1 MRTTYLKEIL
11 ELEAPPALDTCQI
24 CNQNNF
30 KFRCRNCFHR
40 PVTCASCCAKSHID
54 HPFHSIDVWNGTCFL
69 PSDLLHIGFTLH
81 LGHQG
86 SPCPQYKADTHV
98 NEFEDNESDTD
109 GPTSDQLQII
119 HSDGVSRR
127 NIRYCKCSNAPPR
140 HLQLLR
146 HCLFLASY
154 KKPQTAFTFEVL
166 CYFHIEAMECKV
178 SASAFYSKL
187 KRFTSNAFPD
197 TVPVS
202 IYPHFLHDI
211 LAYGWINIRI
221 PRANESVSPMARLNK
236 SKEIWIWA

>member
-1 MRTTYLKEIL
+1 LSEAFHCKQTQNEFLQDWLPLRSTYLKEIL
-11 ELEAPPALDTCQI
+11 ELEAPPASDICQI
-24 CNQNNF
+24 CNQNKF

-40 PVTCASCCAKSHID
+40 PTTCSSCCAQSHVYL
-54 HPFHSIDVWNGTCFL
+54 PFHSIDVWNGTCFL

-81 LGHQG
+81 FGHHG
-86 SPCPQYKADTHV
+86 SPCPQYKAQTHG
-98 NEFEDNESDTD
+98 NEFEEDLENESDTD
-109 GPTSDQLQII
+109 GSMADQLQIV
-119 HSDGVSRR
+119 HSNGVCRR

-146 HCLFLASY
+146 HCLFPASY

-166 CYFHIEAMECKV
+166 RHFHIEAMECKV

-202 IYPHFLHDI
+202 IHLHFLHNACLQLD
-211 LAYGWINIRI
+211 L
-221 PRANESVSPMARLNK
+221 S
-236 SKEIWIWA
+236 